1 MNQFLNIRKIYT
13 VNNNTLYAL
22 DLTYEFEK
30 VRINAATKEEYDYL
44 VKLAKKEQEK
54 EGTKQC
60 YIWRMPA

>member
-1 MNQFLNIRKIYT
+1 M
-13 VNNNTLYAL
+13 NNNTLYAS

-54 EGTKQC
+54 EGTK
-60 YIWRMPA
+60 

>member
-1 MNQFLNIRKIYT
+1 M
-13 VNNNTLYAL
+13 NNNTLYAL

-54 EGTKQC
+54 EGNK
-60 YIWRMPA
+60 